1 VLHEL
6 TPRQASLEEAFM
18 NLTRDELEFAAEM
31 EEAVA

>member
-18 NLTRDELEFAAEM
+18 NLTRDEVEFAAEL
-31 EEAVA
+31 EEAVV